1 MHIADVSY
9 FLAEGNT
16 LDDEAKQRATSVY
29 LVQKVLPMLPPV
41 LCELLCSLNPN
52 VDRLAFS
59 CIWKM
64 RGNGELVDEAPWFGR
79 TVIRSCAKLDYAT
92 AQRMIDGIIPSTP
105 SANPCHPDAFL
116 DTLSEEIW
124 EHSRH
129 PIGQSAWECAR
140 DVCLMH
146 SIALKRRQT
155 RLANG
160 ALVIQNEKL
169 TFKLDENGNPS
180 SVSNYAIHDSN
191 RLIEEYMLLAN
202 YLVAQELIS
211 RVGDAA
217 FLRNHGMYT
226 FFYFYNYFIF
236 SLLTIFAYECTY
248 SSAEYV

>member
-1 MHIADVSY
+1 
-9 FLAEGNT
+9 
-16 LDDEAKQRATSVY
+16 
-29 LVQKVLPMLPPV
+29 
-41 LCELLCSLNPN
+41 
-52 VDRLAFS
+52 LAFS

-64 RGNGELVDEAPWFGR
+64 RGNGELVDEAHWFGR

-92 AQRMIDGIIPSTP
+92 AQRMIDGLIPSTP
-105 SANPCHPDAFL
+105 SDPSHPDSFL
-116 DTLSEEIW
+116 DTLSEDIW
-124 EHSRH
+124 EHSRR
-129 PIGQSAWECAR
+129 PVGQSAWECAR

-146 SIALKRRQT
+146 SIAVKRRQS

-169 TFKLDENGNPS
+169 TFKLDEDGNPS

-217 FLRNHGMYT
+217 FLRNHGMY
-226 FFYFYNYFIF
+226 FFSILHLFYFF
-236 SLLTIFAYECTY
+236 LTFNDICI
-248 SSAEYV
+248 